1 MHLHADPMIW
11 HRRLLLSLGLLLA
24 ALLQACGGGDSG
36 DGGDGGDGG
45 ATVAAPV
52 VERCASQATAR
63 AAVLATN
70 PLVAIDDAA
79 ILQYGFDAPAA
90 PGWLMQPA
98 ISRVADVQAVNAGIF
113 MLADGFE
120 HAYDCIRIGGATRVD
135 APDGSQQAVRVDFS
149 YRGTAH
155 AAWAYGNLPGTC
167 AGGSAALVIPGSGHN
182 QGSAIVSRQ
191 PGNYHAGVFDALAGV
206 GTSYVLIKPN
216 EDALAWHN
224 GQGAKLSGNMIW
236 NYHVNRGG
244 SYSVSYLVQAMAFTK
259 WMKSCYTRTVL
270 AGLSQGGAAV
280 LLTALQAAPT
290 AAVVAAGHSLLFDQL
305 EYAGHSQL
313 LNVPGYA
320 ALAKR
325 DTLVAALGGS
335 PTRWLFA
342 WGRADGDVYRVE
354 SSTRYT
360 AGAIEPLAN
369 VDVSIHDG
377 GHVFPVAAMQ
387 AFLQAALTP

>member
-1 MHLHADPMIW
+1 MPVRIDRSIW
-11 HRRLLLSLGLLLA
+11 RQPTLLALGGLLAL
-24 ALLQACGGGDSG
+24 LLQACGGGDDGSG
-36 DGGDGGDGG
+36 GGN
-45 ATVAAPV
+45 TVATPV
-52 VERCASQATAR
+52 VDLCASQVALRTSL
-63 AAVLATN
+63 LATN

-79 ILQYGFDAPAA
+79 ILQYGFDATTA

-98 ISRVADVQAVNAGIF
+98 ISRVADVQAANAGIF

-120 HAYDCIRIGGATRVD
+120 RAYDCIRIDGATRVD
-135 APDGSQQAVRVDFS
+135 APDGSRQSVRVDFS

-167 AGGSAALVIPGSGHN
+167 TGGSAALVIPGSGDN
-182 QGSAIVSRQ
+182 QGSAIVDRQ
-191 PGNYHAGVFDALAGV
+191 PGNYHLGVLDALAGV
-206 GTSYVLIKPN
+206 GSSYVLIKPN

-259 WMKSCYTRTVL
+259 WMKSCFSRTVV
-270 AGLSQGGAAV
+270 AGLSQGGAAAM
-280 LLTALQAAPT
+280 LTALQAAPT

-313 LNVPGYA
+313 LSVPGYA

-325 DTLVAALGGS
+325 DTLVSALGAS

-342 WGRADGDVYRVE
+342 WGRADSDVYKVE
-354 SSTRYT
+354 SATGYT
-360 AGAIEPLAN
+360 AGAIDPLAN
-369 VDVSIHDG
+369 VDISIHDG

-387 AFLQAALTP
+387 AFLQSALSP